1 MNITKLNF
9 SDKDF
14 IKLVNSYL
22 KILIWMIDIDWN
34 IDKKEVRLLF
44 SLLTRIDIEDDNS
57 YISKLNYYEKHHSL
71 KNKILTSLD
80 EESDYLRVLDLE
92 NIIFYEW
99 EKWLHLILSKLS
111 KKSKLDFEDKMKKLE
126 KYLWNIKEIIESKKD
141 ILWENY
147 INLFYFWIYFYSE
160 LIAKQDWKFLWKK
173 IVEEEKK
180 YLQKIKEYLDID
192 LAVKESVIAEI
203 RKPILDI

>member
-9 SDKDF
+9 TDKEF
-14 IKLVNSYL
+14 KELVNSYL
-22 KILIWMIDIDWN
+22 KILIWTIDIDWN

-44 SLLTRIDIEDDNS
+44 SLLTRVDLEDDHS
-57 YISKLNYYEKHHSL
+57 YLSKLNYYKKHHSL
-71 KNKILTSLD
+71 KNKILTID
-80 EESDYLRVLDLE
+80 DDSDYLRVLDLE

-111 KKSKLDFEDKMKKLE
+111 KKSMLNFDDKMRKLE
-126 KYLWNIKEIIESKKD
+126 KYLWILKKIIEDKRE
-141 ILWENY
+141 ILWDNY

-160 LIAKQDWKFLWKK
+160 LIAKQAWKFLWKK
-173 IVEEEKK
+173 IVVEEKK
-180 YLQKIKEYLDID
+180 YLAKIKEYLDID
-192 LAVKESVIAEI
+192 LDIKESIIAEV